1 MTDCSSK
8 CRCLRFGVAA
18 AAIGMVVACAY
29 KEGADDPVSRKLN
42 WFSYLN
48 ADDVRES
55 CGAEAPARYRFVYNG
70 VYFAPGNEQVRTYDI
85 DADPESGDRHRVKVR
100 VIGAVNL
107 SNVVIDNPVGTLFN
121 DPLDFLAPGR
131 GVIEHVTV
139 SDSDL
144 DTLDG
149 ALATSGFFKPAP
161 DGLRLQSSDFYWL
174 AAACIGGKFVYNA
187 YKWPSAAF
195 ENVTFPD
202 VLLSWDPTGIP
213 VNPPKMLTNL
223 EIYGQATPEEG
234 NAQGF
239 SVTVGENGLV
249 GIHTLF

>member
-1 MTDCSSK
+1 MDCSPS
-8 CRCLRFGVAA
+8 CRFLRCGVAV
-18 AAIGMVVACAY
+18 AAIATVVACAY

-55 CGAEAPARYRFVYNG
+55 CGPEAPARYRFVYNG

-85 DADPESGDRHRVKVR
+85 DSVPESTGRHRVKVR
-100 VIGAVNL
+100 VIGAVEL
-107 SNVVIDNPVGTLFN
+107 SNVVIDDPIGTLFN

-131 GVIEHVTV
+131 GVIDHVTV
-139 SDSDL
+139 TDGDL
-144 DTLDG
+144 DSLDG
-149 ALATSGFFKPAP
+149 ALATSGFYRPAP
-161 DGLRLQSSDFYWL
+161 DGLRLKSSDFYWL

-187 YKWPSAAF
+187 YKWPSAEF
-195 ENVTFPD
+195 EGLTFPD

-213 VNPPKMLTNL
+213 VNPPKKLTNL
-223 EIYGQATPEEG
+223 EIYGQATPEKG
-234 NAQGF
+234 DDQGF

>member
-1 MTDCSSK
+1 
-8 CRCLRFGVAA
+8 
-18 AAIGMVVACAY
+18 MVVACAY

-55 CGAEAPARYRFVYNG
+55 CGPEAPARYRFVYNG

-85 DADPESGDRHRVKVR
+85 DADPGSADRHRVKVR

-107 SNVVIDNPVGTLFN
+107 SNVVIDDPVGTLFN

-144 DTLDG
+144 DALDG
-149 ALATSGFFKPAP
+149 ALATSGFFQPAP

-174 AAACIGGKFVYNA
+174 AASCIGGKFVYNA

-195 ENVTFPD
+195 GNLTFPD

-213 VNPPKMLTNL
+213 INPPKKLTNFD
-223 EIYGQATPEEG
+223 IYGQTTPEAG
-234 NAQGF
+234 DAQGF

-249 GIHTLF
+249 GVHTLF